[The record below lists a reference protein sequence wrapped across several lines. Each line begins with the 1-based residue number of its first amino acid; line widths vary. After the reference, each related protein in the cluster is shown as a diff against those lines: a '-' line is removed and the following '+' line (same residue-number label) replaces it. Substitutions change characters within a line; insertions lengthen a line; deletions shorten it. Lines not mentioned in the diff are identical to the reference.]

1 MKDLNTTDRDKDT
14 SLRSM
19 LIIILI
25 ILIIAVSIIIPL
37 LFAEEDAVNVREEI
51 ELEGT
56 KISIEYPNKEGYMI
70 KRLDENSEIKSEIPK
85 VEISQENGDYTIDV
99 VVNTSTLKKE
109 YMGDF
114 KKYKE
119 VKTSGLEAQD
129 ISTEMG
135 VEGFGF
141 YNSNHDEYEVIFPG
155 NNLETINITVKPMV
169 KGKDSNGMTIF
180 NRPNVQEIIK
190 SIKI

>member
-1 MKDLNTTDRDKDT
+1 MKDLNKTDRDKDT

-25 ILIIAVSIIIPL
+25 ILIISVSIIIPL
-37 LFAEEDAVNVREEI
+37 LFAEEDAVNIREEV

-56 KISIEYPNKEGYMI
+56 KISIEYPNKEGYML
-70 KRLDENSEIKSEIPK
+70 KKLDENSEIKSEIPK
-85 VEISQENGDYTIDV
+85 VEISQENGDYVIDLI
-99 VVNTSTLKKE
+99 VNTSILKKE

-119 VKTSGLEAQD
+119 VKTSGVKSQD
-129 ISTEMG
+129 ISTDMG

-141 YNSNHDEYEVIFPG
+141 YNNNHDEYEVIFPG
-155 NNLETINITVKPMV
+155 NNLETINIIVKPMTKSKESV
-169 KGKDSNGMTIF
+169 GMEIF
-180 NRPNVQEIIK
+180 NRENIQKIIK